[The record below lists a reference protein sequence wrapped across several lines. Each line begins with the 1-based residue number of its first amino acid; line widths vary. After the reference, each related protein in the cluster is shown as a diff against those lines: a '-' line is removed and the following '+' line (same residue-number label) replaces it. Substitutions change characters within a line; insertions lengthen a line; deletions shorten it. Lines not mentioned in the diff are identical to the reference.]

1 MAYTLCQ
8 MAQPN
13 LLDTGIYSLPQAARL
28 IGAEPRAVRRWMKG
42 HRWKYRDGHRHTG
55 PLWKTQLADAEFDH
69 PAIGFRDLMEL
80 RFVRAFVDA
89 GVSLHVVKA
98 TIEVAR
104 ERWGTDYPLT
114 ARRFCTDG
122 KVIFESAVDQVG
134 EEMLTDV
141 RRKQIVFTHVI
152 KPSLYAGIEYDGAAA
167 RLWKPV
173 DGKGVVLDPSR
184 QFGSPIVLGTSIATE
199 TLFDAF
205 VAEGRDRKA
214 TARMFEIDPKQ
225 VDAAVRF
232 EERLRA

>member
-1 MAYTLCQ
+1 
-8 MAQPN
+8 
-13 LLDTGIYSLPQAARL
+13 
-28 IGAEPRAVRRWMKG
+28 
-42 HRWKYRDGHRHTG
+42 
-55 PLWKTQLADAEFDH
+55 
-69 PAIGFRDLMEL
+69 MEL

-89 GVSLHVVKA
+89 GVSLQVVKA

-122 KVIFESAVDQVG
+122 KVIFESAVNQVG

-152 KPSLYAGIEYDGAAA
+152 KPSLYAGIEYDGSAA
-167 RLWKPV
+167 RLWMPA
-173 DGKGVVLDPSR
+173 DSKGVVLDPSR

-205 VAEGRDRKA
+205 LAEGRDRK
-214 TARMFEIDPKQ
+214 TVARMFEIDPKQ
-225 VDAAVRF
+225 VDSAVRF